1 MVVVCGPGAALVLL
15 WLWLMLLLLL
25 MLSLGGGG
33 GVLLLL
39 FLGVDERA
47 GLRGRSFHGGLRS
60 ARAHQEIEAQS
71 RPVRRHYHC
80 SGTTQEL
87 GWATRRGGE
96 AAGVLFGAIAGLPSG
111 SLASGRAHRC
121 RMQDADDRAVGWR
134 ARNAPADMDKYIGR
148 IRTWMLDVRKPIR
161 VAATAGGRGA
171 LRCFTSTRGFDGWKQ
186 PHHME
191 MGERRRDGPGLGSTV
206 EQE

>member
-71 RPVRRHYHC
+71 QVLSAGAARAPRR
-80 SGTTQEL
+80 S
-87 GWATRRGGE
+87 
-96 AAGVLFGAIAGLPSG
+96 
-111 SLASGRAHRC
+111 
-121 RMQDADDRAVGWR
+121 
-134 ARNAPADMDKYIGR
+134 
-148 IRTWMLDVRKPIR
+148 
-161 VAATAGGRGA
+161 
-171 LRCFTSTRGFDGWKQ
+171 
-186 PHHME
+186 
-191 MGERRRDGPGLGSTV
+191 
-206 EQE
+206 